1 MINELYKKLM
11 RYFTPESPARMRKRM
26 KHAVR
31 SFSQRNMRRNWFAQ
45 AEEKLW

>member
-1 MINELYKKLM
+1 MLIDIIKKLN

-26 KHAVR
+26 KQSVR
-31 SFSQRNMRRNWFAQ
+31 NFSQRNMRRNWFAQ